1 MLDLKDHFIQALK
14 AQPKFSEAHLQLAL
28 LYQDEGDDKNTITH
42 FNSAI
47 SADLEEAE
55 KLTNEFIR
63 TRAGIINDSLDI
75 VDTRDFHFSLKT
87 LKQYI
92 EYVEQEGKKLGRE
105 DLGIRIHFAAYPE
118 RSEYPDPGFSTVVL
132 VPTASVQGQV
142 KPQGILPVQEQHEV
156 IDSLKALNFGN
167 GGRPPNDL
175 E

>member
-1 MLDLKDHFIQALK
+1 MKTFMLPFLAVFVVFSVTFYGCEDVKQRPADP
-14 AQPKFSEAHLQLAL
+14 PKQS
-28 LYQDEGDDKNTITH
+28 IP
-42 FNSAI
+42 
-47 SADLEEAE
+47 LEEAE